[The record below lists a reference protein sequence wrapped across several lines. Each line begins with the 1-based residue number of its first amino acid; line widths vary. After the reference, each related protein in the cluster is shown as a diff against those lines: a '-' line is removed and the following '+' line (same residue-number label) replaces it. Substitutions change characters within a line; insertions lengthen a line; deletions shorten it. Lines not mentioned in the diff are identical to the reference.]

1 MTIASQQ
8 GDSWMPETGT
18 NQSKRPVRRMNSAY
32 RRQEIIN
39 AAFSCIEDAGH
50 LSLSTTELAHM
61 VGISQPAIFRHFR
74 SKQQLH
80 DAILEEANNR
90 VVERLKALIGQ
101 AEQWNK
107 PLILIQSIM
116 NAMAADFKDKPG
128 VWLALVFSRN
138 LRGQQEK
145 VESKKCASS
154 QLRFTL
160 ERICQKGIENGDLA
174 TNTKPAM
181 LSEILVSLLFGL
193 GQEWLNHGR
202 ESDLPS
208 QLCYAVDSI
217 LNGHRKTMSVEQ
229 GNLSAIRA

>member
-8 GDSWMPETGT
+8 GDSWMPESGIS
-18 NQSKRPVRRMNSAY
+18 QSKRPVRRMNSAY

-39 AAFSCIEDAGH
+39 AAFSCIEEAGH

-80 DAILEEANNR
+80 DAILDEANNR
-90 VVERLKALIGQ
+90 VIERLKALIGQ
-101 AEQWNK
+101 AEQWNS
-107 PLILIQSIM
+107 PITLARNVMSE
-116 NAMAADFKDKPG
+116 MASDFREKPG
-128 VWLALVFSRN
+128 VWLALIFSRN
-138 LRGQQEK
+138 LRDQDSL
-145 VESKKCASS
+145 VEHKKCASS

-160 ERICQKGIENGDLA
+160 ERICQKAVESGELEA
-174 TNTKPAM
+174 STKPGL

-193 GQEWLNHGR
+193 GQEWLNNER
-202 ESDLPS
+202 QSDLPT

-217 LNGHRKTMSVEQ
+217 LNGNRTSQIVHHEP
-229 GNLSAIRA
+229 LAAIRA